1 MRLFVSLALS
11 PAVKQALLDASNALR
26 QQGTGTFTRAE
37 NLHLTLAFI
46 GETADPDS
54 AKAALAEACVKTNA
68 FLLTVGGLGRFG
80 DLWWAGVRENEPLEA
95 LALAVQ
101 AALRRKGFSIE
112 ERDWTP
118 HITLVRNYRGP
129 APVGELVPART
140 MAVTRV
146 SLMQSERSN
155 GSVVYT
161 EVFGIPLG
169 HSGMVHSRTPSK

>member
-1 MRLFVSLALS
+1 MRLFVSLTLS
-11 PAVKQALLDASNALR
+11 PDVKQALLDESNTLR
-26 QQGTGTFTRAE
+26 QQGKGTFTRAE

-46 GETADPDS
+46 GETADLDS
-54 AKAALAEACVKTNA
+54 AKAALAEACTETGA
-68 FLLTVGGLGRFG
+68 FPLTVGGLGRFG

-101 AALRRKGFSIE
+101 ASLRHQGISIE

-140 MAVTRV
+140 MEVCRV
-146 SLMQSERSN
+146 SLMRSERSS
-155 GSVVYT
+155 GRVVYT